1 MARNRPTGRRP
12 AGRAARP
19 CGSRWPTLLE
29 FLPDDGAPDKPGVRK
44 ALAGLIR
51 LVSNT
56 SAHPEPKIT
65 TDSRRAEPSQ
75 TSRNTPVCVAALSE
89 RKSIFGISKH
99 CSVHGSE
106 LNTVLVGFVQ
116 IAILVREQKSSD
128 FHISRHAP
136 IIAPNRVP
144 LMPLYF
150 AMTAAVTI
158 FSFRRSP

>member
-1 MARNRPTGRRP
+1 MR
-12 AGRAARP
+12 
-19 CGSRWPTLLE
+19 S
-29 FLPDDGAPDKPGVRK
+29 F
-44 ALAGLIR
+44 IR
-51 LVSNT
+51 VWLMSAKNNT

-65 TDSRRAEPSQ
+65 TGTRIAEPSQ
-75 TSRNTPVCVAALSE
+75 TSRNTPVCVAALSA
-89 RKSIFGISKH
+89 RKSFSAISKH

-150 AMTAAVTI
+150 ALTAAVTI
-158 FSFRRSP
+158 FYVRR